1 MTIKDVISE
10 FDEANYKNNKLITI
24 HILSTIRGGG
34 LQEAKDM
41 IDSFPFTG
49 LSGKDIIK
57 YLKENDNWVNIKKNI
72 KRLKYI

>member
-1 MTIKDVISE
+1 MTIKDVINN
-10 FDEANYKNNKLITI
+10 FDNATYKNSKLLTI

>member
-10 FDEANYKNNKLITI
+10 FDNATYKNNKLLAI
-24 HILSTIRGGG
+24 HILSTIRGGE
-34 LQEAKDM
+34 LREVEDM
-41 IDSFPFTG
+41 IDSFLFTG

-57 YLKENDNWVNIKKNI
+57 YLKENDNWVDIKKNI